1 MTDKELTDGV
11 GLHLLNKKGIKTRI
25 QSARE
30 QTQEDIISFIE
41 SYGFISHPEFIKD
54 NVCDI
59 IVNNFNNLI
68 EEDK

>member
-1 MTDKELTDGV
+1 MKQTDLIE
-11 GLHLLNKKGIKTRI
+11 
-25 QSARE
+25 ARE

-59 IVNNFNNLI
+59 IVENFNDLI
-68 EEDK
+68 DKYLESKCIEK

>member
-1 MTDKELTDGV
+1 MKQTDLIE
-11 GLHLLNKKGIKTRI
+11 
-25 QSARE
+25 ARE

-59 IVNNFNNLI
+59 IVENFNDLI
-68 EEDK
+68 DKYLEAKCIENK